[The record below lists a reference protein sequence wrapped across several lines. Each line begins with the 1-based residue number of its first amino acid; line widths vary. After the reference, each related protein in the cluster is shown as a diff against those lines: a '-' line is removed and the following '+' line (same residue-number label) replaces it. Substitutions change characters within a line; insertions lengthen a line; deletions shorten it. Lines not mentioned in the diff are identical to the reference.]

1 MQMILKPIQ
10 PDAGFQAQAPA
21 SLEIIGEESQRLSFP
36 QMLPKFAIA
45 GIIGIPDIVVM
56 KQFHG

>member
-10 PDAGFQAQAPA
+10 SDATFQAQVPA
-21 SLEIIGEESQRLSFP
+21 SLEIIGEESQRLPFP